1 MSSSWPF
8 AVSTA
13 GQSLMN
19 APARCVCVW
28 SVHVLTDAE
37 LSYQYVGLHAT
48 CLATHQ
54 SVADWEWMNE
64 LADSPDRSTR

>member
-1 MSSSWPF
+1 
-8 AVSTA
+8 
-13 GQSLMN
+13 MN

-37 LSYQYVGLHAT
+37 LSYQYVGVHAT

-54 SVADWEWMNE
+54 SVAAWEWMNE
-64 LADSPDRSTR
+64 LADSPDRSTRQVTSDIRPRPPLVPA